1 MKGFLVVPI
10 IQIFRRLQNLSGITS
25 QRNHIALSDTLYEC
39 MKILIFPLIVE
50 IGFKFWL
57 VIYSFG
63 ISRWHSDKE
72 SQWRRYER
80 SGFSPWVGKIPWSK
94 EMATLSQYTGLENS
108 RTEEPGGL
116 QSMRSQKSWTW
127 LSVWTHMYTDTTI
140 SSDVMFIYAEI
151 ICKVS

>member
-25 QRNHIALSDTLYEC
+25 QRNHISLSDTLYEC

-80 SGFSPWVGKIPWSK
+80 CGFSPWVGKIPWSK
-94 EMATLSQYTGLENS
+94 EMATLSSTLAWKI
-108 RTEEPGGL
+108 PGQRSLVGYSPWDHKRVGHDWASEHTCTQTQLFL
-116 QSMRSQKSWTW
+116 QMLCSYMLK
-127 LSVWTHMYTDTTI
+127 
-140 SSDVMFIYAEI
+140 
-151 ICKVS
+151 